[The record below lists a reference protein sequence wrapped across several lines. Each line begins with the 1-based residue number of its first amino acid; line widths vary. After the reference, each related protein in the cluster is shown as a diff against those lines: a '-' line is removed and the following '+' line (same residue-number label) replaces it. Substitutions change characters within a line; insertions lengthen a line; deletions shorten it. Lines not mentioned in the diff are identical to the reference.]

1 MTRVTRATRHAY
13 NVLRGSGSRL
23 HCHRGKK
30 GDMRPTWSILGAG
43 LVALLATSAT
53 YADQP
58 ITIDLTYDSTLDMV
72 RPENL
77 PGLHVHHNLH
87 IQINDPGI
95 LSERRNRNIGPYA
108 DKNAM
113 AQDIQESGEHADGVS
128 WKVASDGTLIR
139 KQDFPQSTR
148 TMTVTLLPD
157 RTCRLNVVER
167 LKPGFSE
174 YEFLRIKVHEMAYYR
189 NFAIVAT
196 SCRIR

>member
-1 MTRVTRATRHAY
+1 MPI
-13 NVLRGSGSRL
+13 LR
-23 HCHRGKK
+23 KW
-30 GDMRPTWSILGAG
+30 GDMNKQTWSILGAG
-43 LVALLATSAT
+43 LVAMLAASAA

-58 ITIDLTYDSTLDMV
+58 ISIDLTYDSTLDMV

-87 IQINDPGI
+87 IRINNGDI

-113 AQDIQESGEHADGVS
+113 AQDIQEFGEQADGVS
-128 WKVASDGTLIR
+128 WQVAANGTLIR

-148 TMTVTLLPD
+148 TMTVTLLPG
-157 RTCRLNVVER
+157 RTCRLEVVER

-189 NFAIVAT
+189 NYAIVAT